1 MDFTPIK
8 NGVSGVQRLETA
20 DEDAAGTVHTD
31 SSVVK
36 LGIFEL

>member
-1 MDFTPIK
+1 MDLTPLK
-8 NGVSGVQRLETA
+8 NGFSGVQRLETE
-20 DEDAAGTVHTD
+20 EDATGTVDTD